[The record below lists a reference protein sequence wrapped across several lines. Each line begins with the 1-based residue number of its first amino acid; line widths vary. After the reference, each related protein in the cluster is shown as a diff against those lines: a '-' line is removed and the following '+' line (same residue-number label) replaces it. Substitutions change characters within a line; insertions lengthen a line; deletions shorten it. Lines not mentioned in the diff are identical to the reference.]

1 MRDDG
6 EQRRGLKERWEKKD
20 GQKIFKWHRMAALR
34 VWHTANPISFIA
46 TSSKSIKSISKEEI
60 R

>member
-1 MRDDG
+1 MANKDEAFKSG
-6 EQRRGLKERWEKKD
+6 VGKKKKD
-20 GQKIFKWHRMAALR
+20 GQKIFKWHRIAALR
-34 VWHTANPISFIA
+34 VWHTANPISFIT